1 MKLSL
6 RYKITAINLIVLVF
20 VFAGI
25 SVLVLERLSSIN
37 ISMVVENLKTQ
48 AETSVGYIR
57 QSLLIGTANSDIES
71 AFTGRSKDFA
81 AKLSGEYNVR
91 VLLFSKTGR
100 LLADS
105 EDAGNPGSFQE
116 LPEVLKGNR
125 TYVIRSHGGSRFL
138 YFSFPFVQREVV
150 GGLMFV
156 YPLEEIDKIT
166 ANIQVFLLV
175 SFIGGIVVIL
185 LTSIL
190 LSFRITR
197 PILQLRDSAIK
208 IAGGSFGDKIPVASS
223 DETGQLAAAFNQM
236 SLELENRINLI
247 NFERAKLD
255 SILESMG
262 EGVIALSEENL
273 ILAQN
278 DATKKVMTPQLQ
290 NEILKISG
298 EVRKLNSPYITELS
312 GKSGSLLVCA
322 TPLKQA
328 YSSGGVVL
336 ILNDITQLRELQEKQ
351 RQFVTNVSHELKT
364 PLTTILG
371 YIDLLKEKG
380 GNKEIFET
388 SVNYLESAGDRLLRL
403 VNDLIDLSALSK
415 WEFEIEPRSTNLS
428 ELVEDIVGQ
437 MSLKAKK
444 FGIAV
449 EKDLPA
455 SVWVN
460 LDPARMKQVVVN
472 ILDNAIKYSQQG
484 KILLTLSDRETEV
497 LLSVKD
503 TGCGIPEDVLLHV
516 FEPFYRADRARAR
529 SMGGNGLGL
538 AIAKEIIEKHGGSI
552 TIKSTAGEGT
562 EVIIRLPRS
571 TRREEA

>member
-105 EDAGNPGSFQE
+105 EDAGNLGSFQE
-116 LPEVLKGNR
+116 LTEVLKGNR

-278 DATKKVMTPQLQ
+278 DAAKKVMTPQLQ

-415 WEFEIEPRSTNLS
+415 WEFEIQPRSTNLS